1 MTVPCHAYGVINDLE
16 NSDGPFVFPVTRRS
30 LERTAG
36 QILPVFNVGQD
47 GHHRPS
53 RFHSNRRTPMKPA
66 LRILASLLLPLVLCL
81 PAAAVR
87 WAPVQPAHLAAQS
100 PRIDPDADA
109 EAVFW
114 RTWVTDQMIGG
125 RQPQNV
131 KEQYIRIKIFTE
143 RGVQEHATIDLLSA
157 SDEIRIGD
165 LRARTIKSDG
175 RIVEVPGRSIF
186 ERTVSRAGGV
196 KVRNKSFSMP
206 GVEPGDLI
214 EYQWKQ
220 YRDDYFSQYS
230 RLYVQRDI
238 PSWEVSYHVKP
249 SEFAWR
255 RLGFLMAFQVF
266 NVRSEGFRETPG
278 GWQSITVPDVPAFK
292 REARMPPEDNIRS
305 WLLLFYSKKR
315 KFKPD
320 KYWSELGKA
329 IRHEIRNEIKVDGA
343 IKKKAAELTAG
354 LSTPTEKID
363 RILDYC
369 LNHVKNIQH
378 DRSAVTAEQR
388 LNLKPRKKPSDTLK
402 QGMGTGRD
410 IIKLF
415 SALLNAAGIRA
426 YIAMAAGRDDFF
438 FNSKFMDP
446 YFLDR
451 MQVAVELDGKWKF
464 YDPSSPYLEPG
475 MLLWPEEGV
484 ESLIL
489 HRKQPFFQKTPSSG
503 PERSRIHRKASF
515 KLQEDGSLEGT
526 VEMVFHGHTGL
537 SSKSLYDALTPEE
550 QEKVFAERVQ
560 ERLKSA
566 EVTDVEI
573 LNANAIRD
581 PFTVR
586 YKIRVPGYAQGV
598 GRRLL
603 LQPAYFQMNM
613 LPEFE
618 TSQRRYDI
626 YFRYP
631 WTETDEVSIDLPQ
644 THRLERV
651 SSPRPFT
658 MRGVGKYEASLE
670 PSDGNRLTY
679 RRSFRFGDNGNIL
692 FRSDAYPQIKRTF
705 DFVHRQD
712 NHVLTLTRKP
722 PGN

>member
-1 MTVPCHAYGVINDLE
+1 
-16 NSDGPFVFPVTRRS
+16 
-30 LERTAG
+30 
-36 QILPVFNVGQD
+36 
-47 GHHRPS
+47 
-53 RFHSNRRTPMKPA
+53 MKPA
-66 LRILASLLLPLVLCL
+66 LRILASLLLAPMLCL
-81 PAAAVR
+81 PAAAVK
-87 WAPVQPAHLAAQS
+87 WAPIQPAQLAAQA

-114 RTWVTDQMIGG
+114 RTWVTDRMIGG
-125 RQPQNV
+125 RQPQTI
-131 KEQYIRIKIFTE
+131 KEQYVRIKIFTE

-157 SDEIRIGD
+157 SDEISIGD

-186 ERTVSRAGGV
+186 ERTVSKAGGV

-220 YRDDYFSQYS
+220 YRDDHFSQYS
-230 RLYVQRDI
+230 RLYFQRDI

-249 SEFAWR
+249 SEFAWT
-255 RLGFLMAFQVF
+255 RLGFLMGFQVF

-278 GWQSITVPDVPAFK
+278 GWQSITVQEVAAFEP
-292 REARMPPEDNIRS
+292 EARMPPEDNVRS
-305 WLLLFYSKKR
+305 WMLLFYSKRR

-320 KYWSELGKA
+320 KYWSELGKS
-329 IRHEIRNEIKVDGA
+329 IRREIRNDTKIDGA

-354 LSTPTEKID
+354 LTTPTQKID

-369 LNHVKNIQH
+369 LNQIKNIQH
-378 DRSAVTAEQR
+378 DRSGVTAEQR
-388 LNLKPRKKPSDTLK
+388 LKLKPRKKPSDTLK

-410 IIKLF
+410 VIRLF
-415 SALLNAAGIRA
+415 TALLNAAGIRA
-426 YIAMAAGRDDFF
+426 YIALAAGRDDFF
-438 FNSKFMDP
+438 FRPQFLDP

-503 PERSRIHRKASF
+503 PERSQVLRKASL
-515 KLQEDGSLEGT
+515 KLHEDGTLEGA
-526 VEMVFHGHTGL
+526 VELVYRGHPGV
-537 SSKSLYDALTPEE
+537 SRKNLYDDYTPEE
-550 QEKVFAERVQ
+550 RQKAIAERVR
-560 ERLKSA
+560 ERLNTA
-566 EVTDVEI
+566 EVTEI
-573 LNANAIRD
+573 EVRNATAVRD

-586 YKIRVPGYAQGV
+586 YRIRVPGYAQGV

-603 LQPAYFQMNM
+603 LQPAYFKMNVP
-613 LPEFE
+613 PEFE
-618 TSQRRYDI
+618 TRQRRYDL
-626 YFRYP
+626 YFRHP
-631 WTETDEVSIDLPQ
+631 WSETDEVTIELPK
-644 THRLERV
+644 THRLETAA
-651 SSPRPFT
+651 SPKPLE
-658 MRGVGKYEASLE
+658 MRGVGEYDASLQQ
-670 PSDGNRLTY
+670 SDGNRLTY
-679 RRSFRFGDNGNIL
+679 RRSFRFGDNGTIL
-692 FRSDAYPQIKRTF
+692 FRADAYPQLKRTF

-712 NHVLTLTRKP
+712 NHVVTLTRKP
-722 PGN
+722 SVD

>member
-1 MTVPCHAYGVINDLE
+1 
-16 NSDGPFVFPVTRRS
+16 
-30 LERTAG
+30 
-36 QILPVFNVGQD
+36 
-47 GHHRPS
+47 
-53 RFHSNRRTPMKPA
+53 MKPA
-66 LRILASLLLPLVLCL
+66 LRILASLLLPLILGL
-81 PAAAVR
+81 PAAAVK
-87 WAPVQPAHLAAQS
+87 WAPIEPAHLAAQD

-125 RQPQNV
+125 RQPQNI

-157 SDEIRIGD
+157 FDKIRIGD

-186 ERTVSRAGGV
+186 ERTVAKTGRI
-196 KVRNKSFSMP
+196 KVRFKSFSMP
-206 GVEPGDLI
+206 GVEPGDII

-230 RLYVQRDI
+230 RLYFQRDI

-249 SEFAWR
+249 SDYAWE
-255 RLGFLMAFQVF
+255 RLGYLMSFQVF
-266 NVRSEGFRETPG
+266 NVRNEAFREMPG
-278 GWQSITVPDVPAFK
+278 GWQSITVQDVPAFK
-292 REARMPPEDNIRS
+292 SEARMPPEDNIRS
-305 WLLLFYSKKR
+305 WMLLFYSKRR
-315 KFKPD
+315 KFNPD
-320 KYWSELGKA
+320 KYWSEFGKA
-329 IRHEIRNEIKVDGA
+329 VRNEIKNDVKIDGS

-354 LSTPTEKID
+354 LTTPTRKID

-369 LNHVKNIQH
+369 LNHINNIQH
-378 DRSAVTAEQR
+378 DRSGITAEQ
-388 LNLKPRKKPSDTLK
+388 LLKLKPRKKPSDTLK

-410 IIKLF
+410 VIKLF
-415 SALLNAAGIRA
+415 TALLNAAGIRA
-426 YIAMAAGRDDFF
+426 HIALAAGRDDFF
-438 FNSKFMDP
+438 FNSKFLDP
-446 YFLDR
+446 YFLNR
-451 MQVAVELDGKWKF
+451 MQVAVEFDGQWKF

-489 HRKQPFFQKTPSSG
+489 HRKQPFFHKTPTSG
-503 PERSRIHRKASF
+503 PERSRVHRKASF
-515 KLQEDGSLEGT
+515 KLHEDGTLEGT
-526 VEMVFHGHTGL
+526 VEMIFHGHMGV
-537 SSKSLYDALTPEE
+537 SRKNLYDALTPEE
-550 QEKVFAERVQ
+550 QQKAISEEVQ
-560 ERLKSA
+560 ERLNTA
-566 EVTDVEI
+566 EVTEVEI
-573 LNANAIRD
+573 RNAKAIRG

-586 YKIRVPGYAQGV
+586 YRIRVPGYAQGV

-603 LQPAYFQMNM
+603 LQPAYFQMNVP
-613 LPEFE
+613 PEFE

-631 WTETDEVSIDLPQ
+631 WTETDDVTIELPK
-644 THRLERV
+644 THRLERA

-658 MRGVGKYEASLE
+658 MRGVGKYETSLE
-670 PSDGNRLTY
+670 QSDGSGLTY
-679 RRSFRFGDNGNIL
+679 RRSLRFGDNGTIL

-705 DFVHRQD
+705 DYFHRQD

-722 PGN
+722 AAD